1 MPAYLDDRDRR
12 RDTPEVVGFGLY
24 GKAASTLF
32 EMGFMGRDSL
42 FDVIYLAAKRRQK
55 NNDLSTSPLSVRQ
68 P

>member
-32 EMGFMGRDSL
+32 EMGRDSL